1 MTRIAVVG
9 AGVAGLGVAYALR
22 DAAPVTL
29 FERRERVGGRAATR
43 EQADCVYDTGAN
55 YVKSD
60 DERVSRVVREL
71 SDGLVDVE
79 EPVWTFDADETISE
93 GRDENTEK
101 WTYRNGIGTLGQRLL
116 DASDATVRT
125 NTRIVGSQKDKSDGW
140 YVEDDSGN
148 EHGPYDELVLT
159 PPAPLTASLLEFAA
173 WGDDETRRELREHVG
188 HVPYRTILSV
198 VLHYPF
204 EIDRPYYALVN
215 TDKEHEIG
223 WLARESCKP
232 GHVPDG
238 ESLLV
243 VQMAPDWSAEH
254 YDWED
259 SEIVAAAADHVADLL
274 SDHSLSAPDW
284 FDVIRWRDALPDSG
298 ADTDVLRRAA
308 EVNLHFAGDW
318 VAGDGRVH
326 RALGS
331 GLDVGERIRNK
342 NRRG

>member
-1 MTRIAVVG
+1 MTRVAVVG

-22 DAAPVTL
+22 DSATVTL
-29 FERRERVGGRAATR
+29 FERCERVGGRAATR

-55 YVKSD
+55 YVKSEE
-60 DERVSRVVREL
+60 ERVSRVIREL

-79 EPVWTFDADETISE
+79 EPVWTFDAGETISE
-93 GRDENTEK
+93 GRDEDTEK

-116 DASDATVRT
+116 NVSDATVRT
-125 NTRIVGSQKDKSDGW
+125 NTRIVGIQKNEDDGW
-140 YVEDDSGN
+140 YVEDGGGN

-159 PPAPLTASLLEFAA
+159 PPAPLTASLLEFAE
-173 WGDDETRRELREHVG
+173 WGDDETRRELREHIG

-223 WLARESCKP
+223 WLARESCKS

-243 VQMAPDWSAEH
+243 VQMAPDWSAKQ
-254 YDWED
+254 YDHEN

-298 ADTDVLRRAA
+298 ADADVLRRAT
-308 EVNLHFAGDW
+308 EVNLYFAGDW

-326 RALGS
+326 HALGS
-331 GLDVGERIRNK
+331 GLDVGERIREE
-342 NRRG
+342 